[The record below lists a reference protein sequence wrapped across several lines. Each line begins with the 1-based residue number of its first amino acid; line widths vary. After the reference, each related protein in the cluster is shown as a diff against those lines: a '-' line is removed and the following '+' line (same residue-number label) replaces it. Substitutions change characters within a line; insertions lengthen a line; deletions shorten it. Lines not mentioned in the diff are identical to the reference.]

1 MNNSLGMQELCVCQ
15 RQGDTCGSVFSGE
28 GTEPAKTQRQ
38 GHSKETCRSGASE
51 RKQDRGGA
59 GLQVIY
65 LTTEAPAPS
74 DRTALEG
81 VVKRGF
87 VDLV

>member
-1 MNNSLGMQELCVCQ
+1 MCARHQGTLVEACCQEREQDLQRPRGRDTARKPVCLEPG
-15 RQGDTCGSVFSGE
+15 RGSR
-28 GTEPAKTQRQ
+28 TEETQ
-38 GHSKETCRSGASE
+38 
-51 RKQDRGGA
+51 

-87 VDLV
+87 VDLL

>member
-1 MNNSLGMQELCVCQ
+1 MPETRGYLWKCVLRRGNRTCKDPEAGAQ
-15 RQGDTCGSVFSGE
+15 RGGLSIWGQGE
-28 GTEPAKTQRQ
+28 GAGPKI
-38 GHSKETCRSGASE
+38 CRAHG
-51 RKQDRGGA
+51 
-59 GLQVIY
+59 VFIVM
-65 LTTEAPAPS
+65 TVAPAPS

>member
-1 MNNSLGMQELCVCQ
+1 MCARHQGTLVEACSQEREQDLQRPRGRGAARKPVCLEPG
-15 RQGDTCGSVFSGE
+15 RGSR
-28 GTEPAKTQRQ
+28 TEETQ
-38 GHSKETCRSGASE
+38 
-51 RKQDRGGA
+51 

-87 VDLV
+87 VDLM

>member
-1 MNNSLGMQELCVCQ
+1 MCQ
-15 RQGDTCGSVFSGE
+15 RRGDTCGSVFSGE
-28 GTEPAKTQRQ
+28 GTEPAKTPRQ
-38 GHSKETCRSGASE
+38 GHSEEACLSGAG
-51 RKQDRGGA
+51 RGSRTEETQ

>member
-1 MNNSLGMQELCVCQ
+1 MPETTGHLWSM
-15 RQGDTCGSVFSGE
+15 FSGE
-28 GTEPAKTQRQ
+28 ETDLQRLQGRGSARKAVCLEPGRGSRTEETQ
-38 GHSKETCRSGASE
+38 
-51 RKQDRGGA
+51 

-65 LTTEAPAPS
+65 LTPEAPAPS

-87 VDLV
+87 VELV

>member
-1 MNNSLGMQELCVCQ
+1 MCA
-15 RQGDTCGSVFSGE
+15 RDK
-28 GTEPAKTQRQ
+28 GTLVEACSQ
-38 GHSKETCRSGASE
+38 E
-51 RKQDRGGA
+51 RKQKLQRPRGRGTARRPVCLGQGEGA
-59 GLQVIY
+59 GPRRCRSHRVFIV
-65 LTTEAPAPS
+65 TTVAPAPS

>member
-1 MNNSLGMQELCVCQ
+1 MCARDEGILVEVCSQEREQNLQRPRGRGTARRPVYLGPG
-15 RQGDTCGSVFSGE
+15 RGSR
-28 GTEPAKTQRQ
+28 TEETQ
-38 GHSKETCRSGASE
+38 
-51 RKQDRGGA
+51 

-87 VDLV
+87 VDLM

>member
-1 MNNSLGMQELCVCQ
+1 M
-15 RQGDTCGSVFSGE
+15 FSGE
-28 GTEPAKTQRQ
+28 GTEPAKTPRQ
-38 GHSKETCRSGASE
+38 GHSKEARLGPG
-51 RKQDRGGA
+51 RGSRTEETQGS
-59 GLQVIY
+59 QVIY
-65 LTTEAPAPS
+65 LMTEAPAPS